1 MRSKKGPMNTPL
13 RQIARTCGFLC
24 LLSVLLLSERAHAI
38 NCKITVFPINFGIY
52 MPLRPTPS
60 DVTGSLNVRCMAQ
73 PGSFT
78 VQIGPGTSGNQL
90 ARTLVSGGT
99 NTLNYNLFQNAARTL
114 IWGDST
120 PPTVTVSGV
129 RSGKGRPSNFSYPV
143 YGRIFANQAPSPGI
157 YNDNILVTI
166 LF

>member
-1 MRSKKGPMNTPL
+1 MRLKNSPIGTL
-13 RQIARTCGFLC
+13 FRQVAKTCSCLC
-24 LLSVLLLSERAHAI
+24 LFAVLLLPERAHAI
-38 NCKITVFPINFGIY
+38 NCKITLFPINFGIY

-60 DVTGSLNVRCMAQ
+60 DVTGSLSVRCIAQ
-73 PGSFT
+73 PGSFV

-90 ARTLVSGGT
+90 ARTLVSGGV
-99 NTLNYNLFQNAARTL
+99 NTLNYNLYQNAARTL
-114 IWGDST
+114 IWGDGT
-120 PPTVTVSGV
+120 PPTVTVSGI
-129 RSGKGRPSNFSYPV
+129 RSAKGRPSFYSYPL